1 MGTSALARAFYQK
14 GKVVLVEPLSATL
27 RPGSVGYFSD
37 GQWVEVSTTRRM
49 FGLTLSLSGGS
60 DQPNSFDGKGG
71 KGFSFQV
78 KAAGVVSDL
87 VPKRVDAKLRA
98 EVFFGSHDG
107 FVMSVRNQS
116 VKTAQDLAEL
126 MAAIRWAY
134 HFRSR
139 LSEGKR
145 WMKKYAVIVGI
156 ATAESVTAVS
166 AASSNA
172 AIVIEGSAKVPT
184 PTTPAELDAKMKITR
199 TRESTDTLWRGPAS
213 GYAVMALRLDPSV
226 WKRWQNEEF
235 KYGAKAPTARTPSP
249 EGGQILKRPV
259 SFVAWAEDEGL
270 SDPANTDVNL
280 ITATGRAT
288 TRGTAN
294 TVMRSATK
302 AAAKTE
308 GGKAVTPAPAE
319 QTPNRR

>member
-1 MGTSALARAFYQK
+1 
-14 GKVVLVEPLSATL
+14 
-27 RPGSVGYFSD
+27 
-37 GQWVEVSTTRRM
+37 
-49 FGLTLSLSGGS
+49 
-60 DQPNSFDGKGG
+60 
-71 KGFSFQV
+71 
-78 KAAGVVSDL
+78 VVSDL
-87 VPKRVDAKLRA
+87 VPKKADAKLRA
-98 EVFFGSHDG
+98 EVLFGSQDG

-116 VKTAQDLAEL
+116 VKTTQDLAEL

-134 HFRSR
+134 HFRRR
-139 LSEGKR
+139 LPEGKR

-156 ATAESVTAVS
+156 ATAKSVTAVS
-166 AASSNA
+166 ASSSNA
-172 AIVIEGSAKVPT
+172 AVVIEGSAKVPT

-213 GYAVMALRLDPSV
+213 GYAVMVLRLDPSV

-235 KYGAKAPTARTPSP
+235 KYVAKARAPSP
-249 EGGQILKRPV
+249 EGGQRLERPA

-280 ITATGRAT
+280 ITATGRAA

-302 AAAKTE
+302 ATAKTE
-308 GGKAVTPAPAE
+308 GGKPATHAPAK